1 MIVYYYDMNKRAL
14 WLSVHGHG
22 LRFCIIFLTQI
33 FYAHSNGNGKV
44 VPVLL
49 QSCCQVIHE
58 DTNTSTKYVG
68 LGIDPK
74 Q

>member
-49 QSCCQVIHE
+49 QSCC
-58 DTNTSTKYVG
+58 
-68 LGIDPK
+68 
-74 Q
+74 